1 MNIKIDNRETDLI
14 QLCQSELAKELS
26 KEMAKVLAKPRESI
40 KNKDSKKDK
49 NNITIEVLPLPIGDI
64 ILEYLGKE
72 IIIIERKSAA
82 DLEASIKDG
91 RYEEQSFR
99 LSNSEVHNHNIVY
112 LIEGSLINRQNKQ
125 MLYSSMFS
133 LNYSKGFSVLRS
145 TSIQET
151 AYIICNMAYK
161 LNKNMLEN
169 KLSYYK
175 NKDIKQEIKQET
187 NESSILECTVDL
199 KDDNDVDKTDE
210 NEHIETSYCSVVK
223 KVKKD
228 NITPENISEI
238 MLCQIPGISSVSAIA
253 IMSQFKTMQNLIS
266 SMKADPLCLNSITC
280 MNSKGQ
286 SRKLGKNIIANIIKF
301 LL

>member
-1 MNIKIDNRETDLI
+1 MNIKIDNRETELI
-14 QLCQSELAKELS
+14 QLCQLELA
-26 KEMAKVLAKPRESI
+26 KEMAKVLAKPTETV

-49 NNITIEVLPLPIGDI
+49 NNITIEILPLPIGDI

-91 RYEEQSFR
+91 RYEEQSYR
-99 LSNSEVHNHNIVY
+99 LSNSEVHNHNIIY

-169 KLSYYK
+169 KMSYYK
-175 NKDIKQEIKQET
+175 NKEVKQEA
-187 NESSILECTVDL
+187 NESAVLECSTNL
-199 KDDNDVDKTDE
+199 KKENNVVETDE
-210 NEHIETSYCSVVK
+210 NEHQETSYCSVVK

-266 SMKADPLCLNSITC
+266 SVKADPLCLNSITC
-280 MNSKGQ
+280 LNSKGQ

>member
-14 QLCQSELAKELS
+14 QLCQLEL
-26 KEMAKVLAKPRESI
+26 AKVLAKPTESV

-91 RYEEQSFR
+91 RYEEQSYR

-145 TSIQET
+145 TSR
-151 AYIICNMAYK
+151 Y
-161 LNKNMLEN
+161 LNKL
-169 KLSYYK
+169 
-175 NKDIKQEIKQET
+175 T
-187 NESSILECTVDL
+187 SS
-199 KDDNDVDKTDE
+199 
-210 NEHIETSYCSVVK
+210 
-223 KVKKD
+223 
-228 NITPENISEI
+228 
-238 MLCQIPGISSVSAIA
+238 
-253 IMSQFKTMQNLIS
+253 
-266 SMKADPLCLNSITC
+266 
-280 MNSKGQ
+280 
-286 SRKLGKNIIANIIKF
+286 
-301 LL
+301 

>member
-1 MNIKIDNRETDLI
+1 MNIKIDNRETELI
-14 QLCQSELAKELS
+14 QLCQLELAKEL
-26 KEMAKVLAKPRESI
+26 AKGKS
-40 KNKDSKKDK
+40 SK

-169 KLSYYK
+169 KMSYYK
-175 NKDIKQEIKQET
+175 NKEVKEVKEVK
-187 NESSILECTVDL
+187 EEA
-199 KDDNDVDKTDE
+199 NDVDETDDTDK
-210 NEHIETSYCSVVK
+210 NEHPETSYCSVVK

-253 IMSQFKTMQNLIS
+253 IMLQFKTMQNLIS

-280 MNSKGQ
+280 MNSKGH

>member
-1 MNIKIDNRETDLI
+1 MNIKIDNRESDLI
-14 QLCQSELAKELS
+14 QLCQVELAK
-26 KEMAKVLAKPRESI
+26 VLIKPTESL

-49 NNITIEVLPLPIGDI
+49 NNITIEILPLPIGDI

-91 RYEEQSFR
+91 RYEEQSYR
-99 LSNSEVHNHNIVY
+99 LSNSEVHNHNIIY

-145 TSIQET
+145 TTIQET

-169 KLSYYK
+169 KMSYYK
-175 NKDIKQEIKQET
+175 NKEVKQEIIE
-187 NESSILECTVDL
+187 NVNL
-199 KDDNDVDKTDE
+199 KKENNVVETDE
-210 NEHIETSYCSVVK
+210 NEHQETSYCSVVK

-266 SMKADPLCLNSITC
+266 TMKADPLCLNSITC
-280 MNSKGQ
+280 LNSKGQ

>member
-14 QLCQSELAKELS
+14 QLCQLELAKS
-26 KEMAKVLAKPRESI
+26 KS
-40 KNKDSKKDK
+40 SK

-91 RYEEQSFR
+91 RYEEQSYR

-161 LNKNMLEN
+161 LNKNML
-169 KLSYYK
+169 
-175 NKDIKQEIKQET
+175 
-187 NESSILECTVDL
+187 
-199 KDDNDVDKTDE
+199 
-210 NEHIETSYCSVVK
+210 
-223 KVKKD
+223 
-228 NITPENISEI
+228 
-238 MLCQIPGISSVSAIA
+238 
-253 IMSQFKTMQNLIS
+253 
-266 SMKADPLCLNSITC
+266 
-280 MNSKGQ
+280 
-286 SRKLGKNIIANIIKF
+286 
-301 LL
+301 

>member
-14 QLCQSELAKELS
+14 QLCQLELAKVLE
-26 KEMAKVLAKPRESI
+26 KESV

-91 RYEEQSFR
+91 RYEEQSYR

-145 TSIQET
+145 TTIQET

-169 KLSYYK
+169 KMSYYK
-175 NKDIKQEIKQET
+175 NKEIIEEIKQKTIED
-187 NESSILECTVDL
+187 EECTVNL
-199 KDDNDVDKTDE
+199 KDDIEE
-210 NEHIETSYCSVVK
+210 NEHQQPSYCSVVK

-238 MLCQIPGISSVSAIA
+238 MLCQIPSISSVSAIA

-266 SMKADPLCLNSITC
+266 SVKADPLCLNSITSI
-280 MNSKGQ
+280 NSKGQ

>member
-14 QLCQSELAKELS
+14 QLCQLELAKVLE
-26 KEMAKVLAKPRESI
+26 KESV

-91 RYEEQSFR
+91 RYEEQSYR

-169 KLSYYK
+169 KMSYYK
-175 NKDIKQEIKQET
+175 NKEVKEVKEVK
-187 NESSILECTVDL
+187 EEA
-199 KDDNDVDKTDE
+199 NDVDETDDTDK
-210 NEHIETSYCSVVK
+210 NEHPETSYCSVVK

-238 MLCQIPGISSVSAIA
+238 MLCQIPSISSVSAIA

-266 SMKADPLCLNSITC
+266 SVKADPLCLNSITC
-280 MNSKGQ
+280 LNSKGQ

>member
-14 QLCQSELAKELS
+14 QLCQLELAKESVKESAKS
-26 KEMAKVLAKPRESI
+26 KS
-40 KNKDSKKDK
+40 SK

-91 RYEEQSFR
+91 RYEEQSYR

-175 NKDIKQEIKQET
+175 NKEVKEIKE
-187 NESSILECTVDL
+187 EA
-199 KDDNDVDKTDE
+199 NDVDETDNTNK
-210 NEHIETSYCSVVK
+210 NEHQETSYCSVVK

-238 MLCQIPGISSVSAIA
+238 MLCQIPSISSVSAIA

-266 SMKADPLCLNSITC
+266 SVKADPLCLNSITC
-280 MNSKGQ
+280 LNSKGQ

>member
-14 QLCQSELAKELS
+14 QLCQLELAKEL
-26 KEMAKVLAKPRESI
+26 AKGKS
-40 KNKDSKKDK
+40 SK

-91 RYEEQSFR
+91 RYEEQSYR

-169 KLSYYK
+169 KMSYYK
-175 NKDIKQEIKQET
+175 NKEIIEEIKQKTIED
-187 NESSILECTVDL
+187 EECTVNL
-199 KDDNDVDKTDE
+199 KDDIEE
-210 NEHIETSYCSVVK
+210 NEHPDIKEDLYDITDIPFET
-223 KVKKD
+223 
-228 NITPENISEI
+228 TQENINDFLQSFFI
-238 MLCQIPGISSVSAIA
+238 FVSIPH
-253 IMSQFKTMQNLIS
+253 L
-266 SMKADPLCLNSITC
+266 
-280 MNSKGQ
+280 
-286 SRKLGKNIIANIIKF
+286 
-301 LL
+301 

>member
-14 QLCQSELAKELS
+14 KELEKLIVDKNKES
-26 KEMAKVLAKPRESI
+26 KE
-40 KNKDSKKDK
+40 SKEKDK
-49 NNITIEVLPLPIGDI
+49 ITSEVLVLPIGDI

-99 LSNSEVHNHNIVY
+99 LSNSNVHNHNIVY
-112 LIEGSLINRQNKQ
+112 LIEGSLLNKQNKQ

-145 TSIQET
+145 SSIQET
-151 AYIICNMAYK
+151 AYIIYNMAYK

-175 NKDIKQEIKQET
+175 NKDSKEEIISIVTSGEDTEENK
-187 NESSILECTVDL
+187 NEF
-199 KDDNDVDKTDE
+199 N
-210 NEHIETSYCSVVK
+210 YCNVVK

-228 NITPENISEI
+228 NITPENIGEI
-238 MLCQIPGISSVSAIA
+238 MLCQIPSISSVSAIA
-253 IMSQFKTMQNLIS
+253 IMTQFKTIQNLIS
-266 SMKADPLCLNSITC
+266 SIKTDPICLNSITY
-280 MNSKGQ
+280 MNAKGQ
-286 SRKLGKNIIANIIKF
+286 TRKIGKNVITNIIKF

>member
-14 QLCQSELAKELS
+14 QLCQLEL
-26 KEMAKVLAKPRESI
+26 AKVLAKPTESV

-91 RYEEQSFR
+91 RYEEQSYR

-169 KLSYYK
+169 KMSYYK
-175 NKDIKQEIKQET
+175 NKEVKKEAIEGAMEGAIEGSMEGK
-187 NESSILECTVDL
+187 ESVLECTVDL
-199 KDDNDVDKTDE
+199 KEE
-210 NEHIETSYCSVVK
+210 NEHPETSYCSVVK
-223 KVKKD
+223 KIKKD

-238 MLCQIPGISSVSAIA
+238 MLCQIPSISSVSAIA
-253 IMSQFKTMQNLIS
+253 IMSKYKTMQNLIS

>member
-1 MNIKIDNRETDLI
+1 MNIKIDNRESDLI
-14 QLCQSELAKELS
+14 QLCQVELAK
-26 KEMAKVLAKPRESI
+26 VLIKPTESL

-91 RYEEQSFR
+91 RYEEQSYR
-99 LSNSEVHNHNIVY
+99 LSNSEVHNHNIIY

-145 TSIQET
+145 TTIQET

-169 KLSYYK
+169 KMSYYK
-175 NKDIKQEIKQET
+175 NKEVKQEIIE
-187 NESSILECTVDL
+187 NVNL
-199 KDDNDVDKTDE
+199 KKENNVVETDE
-210 NEHIETSYCSVVK
+210 NEHQETSYCSVVK

-266 SMKADPLCLNSITC
+266 TMKADPLCLNSITC
-280 MNSKGQ
+280 LNSKGQ

>member
-14 QLCQSELAKELS
+14 QLCQLEL
-26 KEMAKVLAKPRESI
+26 AKVLAKPTEPV

-49 NNITIEVLPLPIGDI
+49 NNINIEVLPLPIGDI

-91 RYEEQSFR
+91 RYEEQSYR

-145 TSIQET
+145 TTIQET

-169 KLSYYK
+169 KMSYYK
-175 NKDIKQEIKQET
+175 NKEVKQEIIE
-187 NESSILECTVDL
+187 NVNL
-199 KDDNDVDKTDE
+199 KGENDETDE

-253 IMSQFKTMQNLIS
+253 IMSQFKTMQNLILS
-266 SMKADPLCLNSITC
+266 VKTDPLCLNSITC
-280 MNSKGQ
+280 LNSKGQ

>member
-14 QLCQSELAKELS
+14 QLCQLELA
-26 KEMAKVLAKPRESI
+26 KEMAKVLAKPTESV

-91 RYEEQSFR
+91 RYEEQSYR

-145 TSIQET
+145 SSIQET

-169 KLSYYK
+169 KMSYYK
-175 NKDIKQEIKQET
+175 NKEIKQEIKQEIK
-187 NESSILECTVDL
+187 EEA
-199 KDDNDVDKTDE
+199 NDVDETDQ
-210 NEHIETSYCSVVK
+210 NEHQETSYCSVVK

-253 IMSQFKTMQNLIS
+253 IMSQFKTMQNLILS
-266 SMKADPLCLNSITC
+266 IKTDPLCLNSITC
-280 MNSKGQ
+280 LNSKGQ

>member
-1 MNIKIDNRETDLI
+1 MNIKIDNRESDLI
-14 QLCQSELAKELS
+14 QLCQLELAKE
-26 KEMAKVLAKPRESI
+26 MAKGKS
-40 KNKDSKKDK
+40 SK

-64 ILEYLGKE
+64 ILEYLSKE

-91 RYEEQSFR
+91 RYEEQSYR

-145 TSIQET
+145 SSIQET

-175 NKDIKQEIKQET
+175 NKEVKQEIIE
-187 NESSILECTVDL
+187 
-199 KDDNDVDKTDE
+199 NDVVETDVVETDE

-253 IMSQFKTMQNLIS
+253 IMSQFKTMQNLILS
-266 SMKADPLCLNSITC
+266 VKTDPLCLNSITC
-280 MNSKGQ
+280 LNSKGQ

>member
-14 QLCQSELAKELS
+14 QLCQLELAKVLE
-26 KEMAKVLAKPRESI
+26 KESV

-169 KLSYYK
+169 KMSYYK
-175 NKDIKQEIKQET
+175 NKEVKEVKEVK
-187 NESSILECTVDL
+187 EEA
-199 KDDNDVDKTDE
+199 NDVDETDNTDK
-210 NEHIETSYCSVVK
+210 NEHPETSYCSVVK

-253 IMSQFKTMQNLIS
+253 IMLQFKTMQNLIS

-280 MNSKGQ
+280 MNSKGH

>member
-14 QLCQSELAKELS
+14 QLCQLELAKVLE
-26 KEMAKVLAKPRESI
+26 KESV

-91 RYEEQSFR
+91 RYEEQSYR
-99 LSNSEVHNHNIVY
+99 LTNSEVHNHNIVY

-169 KLSYYK
+169 KMSYYK
-175 NKDIKQEIKQET
+175 NKEIKQEIKQEIK
-187 NESSILECTVDL
+187 EEA
-199 KDDNDVDKTDE
+199 NDVDETDDTDK
-210 NEHIETSYCSVVK
+210 NEHQEISYCSVVK

-253 IMSQFKTMQNLIS
+253 IMLQFKTMQNLIS
-266 SMKADPLCLNSITC
+266 TMKADPLCLNSITC
-280 MNSKGQ
+280 LNSKGQ

>member
-14 QLCQSELAKELS
+14 QLCQLELA
-26 KEMAKVLAKPRESI
+26 KEMAKVLAKPTESV

-91 RYEEQSFR
+91 RYEEQSYL

-169 KLSYYK
+169 KMSYYK
-175 NKDIKQEIKQET
+175 NKEIIEEIKQKTIED
-187 NESSILECTVDL
+187 EECTVNL
-199 KDDNDVDKTDE
+199 KDDIEE
-210 NEHIETSYCSVVK
+210 NEHQQPSYCSVVK

-253 IMSQFKTMQNLIS
+253 IMLQFKTMQNLILS
-266 SMKADPLCLNSITC
+266 IKTDPLCLNSITSI
-280 MNSKGQ
+280 NSKGQ

>member
-14 QLCQSELAKELS
+14 QLCQLELAKVLE
-26 KEMAKVLAKPRESI
+26 KESV

-169 KLSYYK
+169 KPSYYK
-175 NKDIKQEIKQET
+175 NKEVKEVKEEVS
-187 NESSILECTVDL
+187 ESSVLECTTNLNEENDIVD
-199 KDDNDVDKTDE
+199 DTDK
-210 NEHIETSYCSVVK
+210 NEHNETSYCSVVK

-238 MLCQIPGISSVSAIA
+238 MLCQIPSISSVSAIA
-253 IMSQFKTMQNLIS
+253 IMTKFKTMQNLIS
-266 SMKADPLCLNSITC
+266 SMKTDPLCLNSITSI
-280 MNSKGQ
+280 NSKGQ
-286 SRKLGKNIIANIIKF
+286 SRKLGKNVIANIIKF

>member
-14 QLCQSELAKELS
+14 QLCQLELAKESVKESAKS
-26 KEMAKVLAKPRESI
+26 KS
-40 KNKDSKKDK
+40 SK

-91 RYEEQSFR
+91 RYEEQSYR

-175 NKDIKQEIKQET
+175 NKEVKEIKE
-187 NESSILECTVDL
+187 EA
-199 KDDNDVDKTDE
+199 NDVDETDNTNK
-210 NEHIETSYCSVVK
+210 NEHQETSYCSVVK

-238 MLCQIPGISSVSAIA
+238 MLCQIPSISSVSAIA

-266 SMKADPLCLNSITC
+266 SVKADPLCLNSITC
-280 MNSKGQ
+280 LNSKGQ
-286 SRKLGKNIIANIIKF
+286 SRKLGKNIIANIFILIKK
-301 LL
+301 

>member
-14 QLCQSELAKELS
+14 QLCQLELA
-26 KEMAKVLAKPRESI
+26 KEMAKVLAKPTESV

-91 RYEEQSFR
+91 RYEEQSYR
-99 LSNSEVHNHNIVY
+99 LSNSELHNHNIVY

-175 NKDIKQEIKQET
+175 NKEVKQEVT
-187 NESSILECTVDL
+187 ESSVLECTVDL
-199 KDDNDVDKTDE
+199 KEDNDVDETDQ
-210 NEHIETSYCSVVK
+210 NEHQETSYCSVVK

-253 IMSQFKTMQNLIS
+253 IMSKYKTMQNLIS
-266 SMKADPLCLNSITC
+266 SMKADPLCLNSITSI
-280 MNSKGQ
+280 NSKGQ
-286 SRKLGKNIIANIIKF
+286 SRKLSKNIIANIIKF

>member
-14 QLCQSELAKELS
+14 QLCQLELAKVLE
-26 KEMAKVLAKPRESI
+26 KESV

-49 NNITIEVLPLPIGDI
+49 NNINIEVLPLPIGDI

-91 RYEEQSFR
+91 RYEEQSYR

-151 AYIICNMAYK
+151 AYIIYNMAYK

-169 KLSYYK
+169 KMSYYK
-175 NKDIKQEIKQET
+175 NKEIIEEIKQKTIED
-187 NESSILECTVDL
+187 EECTVNL
-199 KDDNDVDKTDE
+199 KDDIEE
-210 NEHIETSYCSVVK
+210 NEHQQPSYCSVVK

-238 MLCQIPGISSVSAIA
+238 MLCQIPSISSVSAIA

-266 SMKADPLCLNSITC
+266 SVKADPLCLNSITSI
-280 MNSKGQ
+280 NSKGQ

>member
-14 QLCQSELAKELS
+14 QLCQLELA
-26 KEMAKVLAKPRESI
+26 KEMAKVLAKPTESV

-49 NNITIEVLPLPIGDI
+49 NNITIEILPLPIGDI

-91 RYEEQSFR
+91 RYEEQSYR
-99 LSNSEVHNHNIVY
+99 LSNSEVHNHNIIY

-125 MLYSSMFS
+125 MLYSSLFS

-169 KLSYYK
+169 KMSYYK
-175 NKDIKQEIKQET
+175 NKEVKQEIIE
-187 NESSILECTVDL
+187 NANL
-199 KDDNDVDKTDE
+199 KKENNVVETDE
-210 NEHIETSYCSVVK
+210 NEHQETSYCSVVK

-266 SMKADPLCLNSITC
+266 TMKADPLCLNSITC
-280 MNSKGQ
+280 LNSKGQ

>member
-14 QLCQSELAKELS
+14 QLCQLELA
-26 KEMAKVLAKPRESI
+26 KEMAKVLAKPTESV

-91 RYEEQSFR
+91 RYEEQSYR
-99 LSNSEVHNHNIVY
+99 LSNSELHNHNIVY

-175 NKDIKQEIKQET
+175 NKEVKEIKKET
-187 NESSILECTVDL
+187 MLECTVDL
-199 KDDNDVDKTDE
+199 KEDNDVDETDQ
-210 NEHIETSYCSVVK
+210 NEHQETSYCSVVK

-253 IMSQFKTMQNLIS
+253 IMLHYKTMQNLIS
-266 SMKADPLCLNSITC
+266 SMKADPLCLNSITSI
-280 MNSKGQ
+280 NSKGQ
-286 SRKLGKNIIANIIKF
+286 SRKLSKNIIANIIKF

>member
-14 QLCQSELAKELS
+14 QLCQLELAKVLE
-26 KEMAKVLAKPRESI
+26 KESV

-91 RYEEQSFR
+91 RYEEQSYR

-169 KLSYYK
+169 KMSYYK
-175 NKDIKQEIKQET
+175 NKEVKEVKEVK
-187 NESSILECTVDL
+187 EEA
-199 KDDNDVDKTDE
+199 NDVDETDNTDK
-210 NEHIETSYCSVVK
+210 NEHPETSYCSVVK

-253 IMSQFKTMQNLIS
+253 IMLQFKTMQNLIS

-280 MNSKGQ
+280 MNSKGH

>member
-14 QLCQSELAKELS
+14 QLCQLELAKVLE
-26 KEMAKVLAKPRESI
+26 KESV

-91 RYEEQSFR
+91 RYEEQSYR

-169 KLSYYK
+169 KPSYYK
-175 NKDIKQEIKQET
+175 NKEVKEVKEEVS
-187 NESSILECTVDL
+187 ESSVLECTTNLNEENDIVD
-199 KDDNDVDKTDE
+199 DTDK
-210 NEHIETSYCSVVK
+210 NEHNETSYCSVVK

-238 MLCQIPGISSVSAIA
+238 MLCQIPSISSVSAIA
-253 IMSQFKTMQNLIS
+253 IMTKFKTMQNLIS
-266 SMKADPLCLNSITC
+266 SMKTDPLCLNSITSI
-280 MNSKGQ
+280 NSKGQ
-286 SRKLGKNIIANIIKF
+286 SRKLGKNVIANIIKF

>member
-14 QLCQSELAKELS
+14 QLCQLELA
-26 KEMAKVLAKPRESI
+26 KEMAKVSAK
-40 KNKDSKKDK
+40 SKSSK

-91 RYEEQSFR
+91 RYEEQSYR

-175 NKDIKQEIKQET
+175 NKEIKE
-187 NESSILECTVDL
+187 EA
-199 KDDNDVDKTDE
+199 NDVDETDDTDK
-210 NEHIETSYCSVVK
+210 NEHQEISYCSVVK

-238 MLCQIPGISSVSAIA
+238 MLCQIPSISSVSAIA

-266 SMKADPLCLNSITC
+266 SVKADPLCLNSITC
-280 MNSKGQ
+280 LNSKGQ

>member
-1 MNIKIDNRETDLI
+1 MNIKIDNRETELI
-14 QLCQSELAKELS
+14 QLCQLELAKEL
-26 KEMAKVLAKPRESI
+26 AKGKS
-40 KNKDSKKDK
+40 SK

-91 RYEEQSFR
+91 RYEEQSYR

-151 AYIICNMAYK
+151 AYIIYNMAYK

-169 KLSYYK
+169 KMSYYK
-175 NKDIKQEIKQET
+175 NKEIIEEIKQKTIED
-187 NESSILECTVDL
+187 EECTVNL
-199 KDDNDVDKTDE
+199 KDDIEE
-210 NEHIETSYCSVVK
+210 NEHQQPSYCSVVK

-238 MLCQIPGISSVSAIA
+238 MLCQIPSISSVSAIA

-266 SMKADPLCLNSITC
+266 SVKADPLCLNSITSI
-280 MNSKGQ
+280 NSKGQ

>member
-14 QLCQSELAKELS
+14 QLCQLELAKVLE
-26 KEMAKVLAKPRESI
+26 KESV

-151 AYIICNMAYK
+151 AYIIYNMAYK

-169 KLSYYK
+169 KMSYYK
-175 NKDIKQEIKQET
+175 NKEIIEEIKQKTIED
-187 NESSILECTVDL
+187 EECTVNL
-199 KDDNDVDKTDE
+199 KDDIEE
-210 NEHIETSYCSVVK
+210 NEHQQPSYCSVVK

-238 MLCQIPGISSVSAIA
+238 MLCQIPSISSVSAIA

-280 MNSKGQ
+280 MNSKGH

>member
-1 MNIKIDNRETDLI
+1 MNIKIDNRETELI
-14 QLCQSELAKELS
+14 QLCQLELAKEL
-26 KEMAKVLAKPRESI
+26 A
-40 KNKDSKKDK
+40 KNKDNKKDNKKDK

-91 RYEEQSFR
+91 RYEEQSYR

-169 KLSYYK
+169 KMSYYK
-175 NKDIKQEIKQET
+175 NKEVKEVKEVK
-187 NESSILECTVDL
+187 EEA
-199 KDDNDVDKTDE
+199 NDVDETDNTDK
-210 NEHIETSYCSVVK
+210 NEHPETSYCSVVK

-253 IMSQFKTMQNLIS
+253 IMLQFKTMQNLIS

-280 MNSKGQ
+280 MNSKGH

>member
-14 QLCQSELAKELS
+14 QLCQLELA
-26 KEMAKVLAKPRESI
+26 KEMAKVLAKPTESV

-91 RYEEQSFR
+91 RYEEQSYR
-99 LSNSEVHNHNIVY
+99 LSNSELHNHNIVY

-169 KLSYYK
+169 KMSYYK
-175 NKDIKQEIKQET
+175 NKEVKQEVT
-187 NESSILECTVDL
+187 ESSVLECTVDL
-199 KDDNDVDKTDE
+199 KEDNDVDETDQ
-210 NEHIETSYCSVVK
+210 NEHQETSYCSVVK

-238 MLCQIPGISSVSAIA
+238 MLCQIPSISSVSAMA
-253 IMSQFKTMQNLIS
+253 IMSKYKTMQNLIS
-266 SMKADPLCLNSITC
+266 SMKADPLCLNSITSI
-280 MNSKGQ
+280 NSKGQ
-286 SRKLGKNIIANIIKF
+286 SRKLSKNIIANIIKF

>member
-14 QLCQSELAKELS
+14 QLCQLELAKVLE
-26 KEMAKVLAKPRESI
+26 KESV

-169 KLSYYK
+169 KMSYYK
-175 NKDIKQEIKQET
+175 NKEVKEVKE
-187 NESSILECTVDL
+187 EA
-199 KDDNDVDKTDE
+199 NDVDETDDTDK
-210 NEHIETSYCSVVK
+210 NEHPETSYCSVVK

-253 IMSQFKTMQNLIS
+253 IMLQFKTMQNLIS

-280 MNSKGQ
+280 MNSKGH